1 MEPLIRIINTV
12 LTVVFTVCYAYQI
25 CYLAVPLLRRDKPCG
40 RAAPHRYAIL
50 IAARNEEAV
59 IGHLLE
65 SIRRQDYPA
74 ALVTTFVVADNCG
87 DDTAKIARQGGAVV
101 YERFDT
107 ERVGKGYALDELLQH
122 IRADYGDVFNGYFV
136 FDADNLL
143 AEDYISEMNRSFS
156 DGWRILTSYRNAKNY
171 GDNWISAG
179 YGLCFLRDSCFL
191 NHPRMLVGSSC
202 SVAGTGFCF
211 AREVLEAA
219 GGWNFF
225 LLTEDTE
232 FTADCILRGERI
244 GYCSEAMLWDEQP
257 VRFSQSCRQR
267 MRWVRGYLQ
276 VLRKY
281 GGGLVRGI
289 FGKRGFSCFDMLM
302 NTLPLFALGIVSILL
317 WLATLAAALI
327 NHAPILPV
335 LWQGLEEVFGSYL
348 GLFAVGALTTFS
360 QWGKI
365 NTSPLRKLGYLF
377 TFPLFVM
384 TYIPISVAAVLRPVE
399 WKPIEHKTA
408 VSLEEVRAR
417 QR

>member
-1 MEPLIRIINTV
+1 MEIMQTIHRIV
-12 LTVVFTVCYAYQI
+12 GLLFCLCLSYQI
-25 CYLAVPLLRRDKPCG
+25 VYLLLPFIRRDKPHV
-40 RAAPHRYAIL
+40 PTVLHRYAIL

-59 IGHLLE
+59 LPHLLDTL
-65 SIRRQDYPA
+65 RGQDYP
-74 ALVTTFVVADNCG
+74 TDYFTIFVIADNCT
-87 DDTAKIARQGGAVV
+87 DDTAAAARAGGAVV
-101 YERFDT
+101 FERQDKV
-107 ERVGKGYALDELLQH
+107 RVGKGYALNALLEEIH
-122 IRADYGDVFNGYFV
+122 TRYGADAFDGYMV

-143 AEDYISEMNRSFS
+143 APDFLSAMNRTFS
-156 DGWRILTSYRNAKNY
+156 DGYRIITSYRNSKNY

-281 GGGLVRGI
+281 GGRLVRGI
-289 FGKRGFSCFDMLM
+289 SGKQGFSCFDMLM

-317 WLATLAAALI
+317 WLATLAATLI

-399 WKPIEHKTA
+399 WKPIEHKAA
-408 VSLEEVRAR
+408 VSLDEVRAR

>member
-1 MEPLIRIINTV
+1 METIQLINRIIG
-12 LTVVFTVCYAYQI
+12 LLFFLCLSYQAV
-25 CYLAVPLLRRDKPCG
+25 YLLLPFIQRDKPHG
-40 RAAPHRYAIL
+40 PIVLHRYAIL

-59 IGHLLE
+59 LPHLLDTL
-65 SIRRQDYPA
+65 RGQDYPTDCFT
-74 ALVTTFVVADNCG
+74 VFVIADNCT
-87 DDTAKIARQGGAVV
+87 DRTAEVARAGGAVV
-101 YERFDT
+101 FERQDKV
-107 ERVGKGYALDELLQH
+107 RVGKGYALNALLSE
-122 IRADYGDVFNGYFV
+122 IVARYGAEAFDGYMV

-143 AEDYISEMNRSFS
+143 APDFLSAMNRTFS
-156 DGWRILTSYRNAKNY
+156 DGYRIITSYRNSKNY

-191 NHPRMLVGSSC
+191 NHSRMLIGSSC

-232 FTADCILRGERI
+232 FTADCILRRERI

-257 VRFSQSCRQR
+257 VRFSQSFRQR

-276 VLRKY
+276 VLGKY

-289 FGKRGFSCFDMLM
+289 FSKNGFSCFDMLM
-302 NTLPLFALGIVSILL
+302 NTLPLFALGIVGILL
-317 WLATLAAALI
+317 QAGALAAAVI
-327 NHAPILPV
+327 THAPVLPV
-335 LWQGLEEVFGSYL
+335 LWQGIWGAVSSYL
-348 GLFAVGALTTFS
+348 GLFAVGTLTTVS
-360 QWGKI
+360 QWDKI

-377 TFPLFVM
+377 TFPLLVM

-399 WKPIEHKTA
+399 WKPIEHKAA
-408 VSLEEVRAR
+408 VSLEEVKTR

>member
-1 MEPLIRIINTV
+1 MEIIQTINRIIG
-12 LTVVFTVCYAYQI
+12 LLFFLCLSYQI
-25 CYLAVPLLRRDKPCG
+25 IYLLLPFIRRDKPHG
-40 RAAPHRYAIL
+40 PTVLHRYAIL

-59 IGHLLE
+59 LPHLLDTL
-65 SIRRQDYPA
+65 RQQDYPA
-74 ALVTTFVVADNCG
+74 DCFTVFVIADNCT
-87 DDTAKIARQGGAVV
+87 DDTAEAARAGGAVV
-101 YERFDT
+101 FERQDKV
-107 ERVGKGYALDELLQH
+107 RVGKGYALNALLSE
-122 IRADYGDVFNGYFV
+122 INARYSPDSFDGYMV

-143 AEDYISEMNRSFS
+143 APDFISAMNRTFS
-156 DGWRILTSYRNAKNY
+156 DGYHIITSYRNSKNY

-191 NHPRMLVGSSC
+191 NHPRMLIGSSA

-244 GYCSEAMLWDEQP
+244 GYCGEAMLWDEQP
-257 VRFSQSCRQR
+257 VRFSQSCSQR

-276 VLRKY
+276 VLGKY

-289 FGKRGFSCFDMLM
+289 FGRHGFSCFDMLM
-302 NTLPLFALGIVSILL
+302 NTLPLFALGIVGILL
-317 WLATLAAALI
+317 QTAALAAAVI
-327 NHAPILPV
+327 NHAPVLPV
-335 LWQGLEEVFGSYL
+335 LWQGIWGTINSYL
-348 GLFAVGALTTFS
+348 GLFAVGVLTTFS
-360 QWGKI
+360 QWSKI

-399 WKPIEHKTA
+399 WRPIEHKAA
-408 VSLEEVRAR
+408 VSLEEVKAR
-417 QR
+417 YR